1 MNAVK
6 IFEKLYSANEQKQ
19 KVELSIDDILRILNE
34 LKSVKNKIKN
44 LESDA
49 NSTLK
54 KRIDAD
60 NEIGIIKKAYV
71 DNKSNID
78 KIEKPLNKY
87 FNDIRSK
94 AKEIGVNINDLP
106 VYKDYLEAINLI
118 RELSS
123 ENQNVWNKLY
133 KYSS

>member
-1 MNAVK
+1 MNTVK
-6 IFEKLYSANEQKQ
+6 IFEKLHSVNAQQQKI
-19 KVELSIDDILRILNE
+19 ELSIDDILRILNE
-34 LKSVKNKIKN
+34 LKSLKSKIKN

-60 NEIGIIKKAYV
+60 DEIQIIKKAYV
-71 DNKSNID
+71 DNKSNIES
-78 KIEKPLNKY
+78 IGKPLSKY
-87 FNDIRSK
+87 FNEIKSK

-106 VYKDYLEAINLI
+106 VYKDYGEAINLI